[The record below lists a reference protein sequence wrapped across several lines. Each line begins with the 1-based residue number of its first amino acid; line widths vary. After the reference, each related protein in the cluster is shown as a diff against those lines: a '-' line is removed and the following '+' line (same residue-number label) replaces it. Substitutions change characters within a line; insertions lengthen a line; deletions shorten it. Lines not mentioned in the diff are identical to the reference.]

1 MWATRRVREAALIAA
16 LLVLPLLFLRAN
28 VGSPSEL
35 NPLDK
40 VVLRLSAPIQ
50 ATATAVARKV
60 DDVWRGYLYLVDMR
74 RDNERLHRENAK
86 LRAEVLQSRY
96 LTERTARF
104 ERLLDLRTE
113 LPSETLAARVI
124 ARETSP
130 YFRVVRIRLD
140 RGSEQLRP
148 GMPVIA
154 PEGVVGR
161 VERFYGSYSDV
172 LLAVDPKSSI
182 DVRVEPSGAR
192 GIAKGLGAGD
202 SYGCTLQYLSR
213 NEPVR
218 PGDRVVT
225 SGQGGMFPRNLE
237 VGRVS
242 RVTGEGFG
250 LFQRAEVT
258 PSVDFARLD
267 EVLVVLAPP
276 PTPDPEGARRPHE
289 PARGL
294 LPGR

>member
-16 LLVLPLLFLRAN
+16 LLALPLLFLRAN
-28 VGSPSEL
+28 VTSPTDL

-40 VVLRLSAPIQ
+40 TVLRLSAPVQ
-50 ATATAVARKV
+50 AGATAVARKV
-60 DDVWRGYLYLVDMR
+60 HDVWRGYLYLVDLR
-74 RDNERLHRENAK
+74 RDNERLRHDNAR
-86 LRAEVLQSRY
+86 LRAEVLQSRH
-96 LTERTARF
+96 LVERAARF

-140 RGSEQLRP
+140 RGSEQIRT

-161 VERFYGSYSDV
+161 IERAYGAYSDV
-172 LLAVDPKSSI
+172 LLAVDPKSAI
-182 DVRVEPSGAR
+182 DIRVEPSGAR
-192 GIAKGLGAGD
+192 GVAKGLGSGD
-202 SYGCTLQYLSR
+202 SYGCTLQYLLR
-213 NEPVR
+213 TDPVR

-225 SGQGGMFPRNLE
+225 SGQGGMFPRNLD
-237 VGRVS
+237 VGRVKSVS
-242 RVTGEGFG
+242 REAFG
-250 LFQRAEVT
+250 LYQQAEIS
-258 PSVDFARLD
+258 PSVDFTRLD

-276 PTPDPEGARRPHE
+276 PTPDPEAPHRPRE
-289 PARGL
+289 AARGL
-294 LPGR
+294 VPGR